1 MYFRIVAA
9 ILVGAE
15 DGRHQGQELPF
26 VGVMAVAN
34 ALATVIP
41 GTIAFTVLMYA
52 GGMFTD
58 KSAYARNVDAGGDG
72 RGRPVAR
79 SPARP

>member
-1 MYFRIVAA
+1 
-9 ILVGAE
+9 
-15 DGRHQGQELPF
+15 
-26 VGVMAVAN
+26 MAVAN